1 MDMPFN
7 NRLSSDK
14 LGKVSSWN
22 LSNTSKL
29 HEGLQ
34 HWIRKTHAVWKW
46 NGENWSR
53 RNFRNI
59 LCLRL
64 YLQKGLDFA
73 LTTQY
78 LYQCDDFIFPCCFF
92 TTVGS
97 HLKCDCTLLV
107 IICGR
112 FLYLNVWDSAKLQV
126 CCDSCLL
133 CRVYHYEKLLGT

>member
-1 MDMPFN
+1 MPFN

-34 HWIRKTHAVWKW
+34 HWIRKTHPTKFPKYFMPPFIPPKRTWFCINNAIFISVWRLYFSLLFLY
-46 NGENWSR
+46 NCREPPEM
-53 RNFRNI
+53 
-59 LCLRL
+59 RL
-64 YLQKGLDFA
+64 YLR
-73 LTTQY
+73 
-78 LYQCDDFIFPCCFF
+78 I
-92 TTVGS
+92 
-97 HLKCDCTLLV
+97 CTLLV